1 MKCPVQAFVAF
12 AMFIGGC
19 ATKPEAP
26 QTAMTGNCW
35 GNAEK
40 LKAESRNGGTG
51 RERGPTVGWSQ
62 QTPQWGA
69 LGLFFDGLM
78 LRAARHASGV
88 SWRDLSRGGSWGPP
102 GGYSHNSH
110 GQGAKSVLHRSG
122 RAS

>member
-40 LKAESRNGGTG
+40 LKAESRNGTARLRDYGT
-51 RERGPTVGWSQ
+51 T
-62 QTPQWGA
+62 
-69 LGLFFDGLM
+69 D
-78 LRAARHASGV
+78 H
-88 SWRDLSRGGSWGPP
+88 
-102 GGYSHNSH
+102 
-110 GQGAKSVLHRSG
+110 
-122 RAS
+122 